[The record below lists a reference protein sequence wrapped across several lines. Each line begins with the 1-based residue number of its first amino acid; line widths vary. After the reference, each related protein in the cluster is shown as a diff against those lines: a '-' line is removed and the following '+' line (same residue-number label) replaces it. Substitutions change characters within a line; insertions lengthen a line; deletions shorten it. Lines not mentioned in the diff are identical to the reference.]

1 MSVWSRADDKCA
13 SQELP
18 FSIDFDSTL
27 FLLLSLFLY
36 HWPRVEWIFTILVGV
51 FLLTLSFCAELR
63 FSVFYKNQSGVPY
76 FVRLFSFSLF
86 LNRSSRM
93 DIIIMYCSNRARELS
108 ISIFLCVNPS
118 RTDIFLYYL
127 LFMFSSC
134 AASQTRLF
142 CSQSL
147 KKEEEPLLNSDLFK
161 IYSVNLMSRET
172 QKNTRQKLLNSMI
185 IASARN

>member
-1 MSVWSRADDKCA
+1 MTNVPLRSYHSLLILIRL
-13 SQELP
+13 SFPLSFSLP
-18 FSIDFDSTL
+18 RSFSS
-27 FLLLSLFLY
+27 Y
-36 HWPRVEWIFTILVGV
+36 WPRAEWIFTILIGA
-51 FLLTLSFCAELR
+51 LLLPLSLCFFIR
-63 FSVFYKNQSGVPY
+63 TNQESH
-76 FVRLFSFSLF
+76 FVRFFSFSLF

>member
-1 MSVWSRADDKCA
+1 MSLYLCLCIIEIDMSVWSRADYKCA

-27 FLLLSLFLY
+27 FLLPSLFLY

-63 FSVFYKNQSGVPY
+63 FSVFYKNQSGVPH

-93 DIIIMYCSNRARELS
+93 YILIMDFSLDEPGSCLFLSFFKSTRAEQISSFIIC
-108 ISIFLCVNPS
+108 
-118 RTDIFLYYL
+118 
-127 LFMFSSC
+127 
-134 AASQTRLF
+134 
-142 CSQSL
+142 
-147 KKEEEPLLNSDLFK
+147 
-161 IYSVNLMSRET
+161 YSYFF
-172 QKNTRQKLLNSMI
+172 
-185 IASARN
+185 